1 MSSTLGLYIHLPFCQ
16 SKCHYCDF
24 ASGVYPREL
33 EVPYLRA
40 LRQEILSL
48 ERISAQVGISS
59 EQLTCSLVDTIY
71 LGGGTP
77 SFIAGEHIMGLMR
90 QLRQVLRIAPN
101 PEVTIEVNPGS
112 ADSRKI
118 DSYLE
123 AGINRISIGMQTFQN
138 QLLSQIGRS
147 HCAEDA
153 LNTFQLFRERGL
165 SNISV
170 DIMAGL
176 PGQTREHWK
185 KNLQTVQFLDPD
197 HVSMYLL
204 EIHENTQFGKI
215 YGGAISGGF
224 QRNESRLTAELP
236 SEDLI
241 EWFYLE
247 SIQDLDSS
255 GYRQYEISNFA
266 KPGFESRHNLKYW
279 LGRPYLGLGCSAH
292 SCVDG
297 KRWANERSVGRYVE
311 LIQNQSHAVDVQ
323 AVQTSHECLE
333 ETIFLSLR
341 LTQGLDLAAFK
352 KNFGFEFTEHYRKQL
367 ECLQESQLI
376 KLSSDRLWLTPKG
389 NLLSNEVFT
398 ELLR

>member
-1 MSSTLGLYIHLPFCQ
+1 MSSTLGLYVHVPFCQ

-24 ASGVYPREL
+24 ASGVYPRDL
-33 EVPYLRA
+33 EAPYLRA
-40 LRQEILSL
+40 LTQEILSL
-48 ERISAQVGISS
+48 ERIAAQVGVST

-77 SFIAGEHIMGLMR
+77 SFIAGEHVVELMR
-90 QLRQVLRIAPN
+90 QLRQVFRVAPN

-138 QLLSQIGRS
+138 ELLSQIGRS
-147 HCAEDA
+147 HRVEDA
-153 LNTFQLFRERGL
+153 LSTFQLFRERGL

-176 PGQTREHWK
+176 PGQTRDHWK
-185 KNLQTVQFLDPD
+185 ENLQTVQFLNPE

-215 YGGAISGGF
+215 YRGGISGTL
-224 QRNESRLTAELP
+224 QINESCTTPELP
-236 SEDLI
+236 PEDLI

-247 SIQDLDSS
+247 SIRYLDSS

-266 KPGFESRHNLKYW
+266 KPGFESEHNLKYW
-279 LGRPYLGLGCSAH
+279 MGKPYLGLGCSAH
-292 SCVDG
+292 SCVSG

-323 AVQTSHECLE
+323 AVQTAHECLE
-333 ETIFLSLR
+333 ETIFLGLR
-341 LTQGLDLAAFK
+341 LAQGLDLAAFK
-352 KNFGFEFTEHYRKQL
+352 ANFGFEFTEHYEKQL
-367 ECLQESQLI
+367 EFLQENQLVN
-376 KLSSDRLWLTPKG
+376 LSEDRLWLTPRG
-389 NLLSNEVFT
+389 NLLSNEIFT